1 MTVIAPAPVVTVVGR
16 RVHLFPALGL
26 TGYLAGVVL
35 GVVLAHHRGLN
46 AGVVLVLALIAA
58 GTFVAVTI
66 VTRIVLGRDVLVYY
80 HQELTVLGTCWPA
93 LVLTGH
99 DPAPYLDVVT
109 VGIGTVLTVGRVGC
123 YAAGCC
129 HGRPARFGVRYT
141 EDHVEDGFP
150 ARLLGVP
157 LIPVQLLEALVAAAL
172 VATGTWLMATDA
184 PAGTTLL
191 VCHAAYAVA
200 RFLME
205 PLRDHTGHRRP
216 AGLTHTQ
223 WTALAVL
230 TACLIALL

>member
-1 MTVIAPAPVVTVVGR
+1 MTVTAPAPVITVVGR

-26 TGYLAGVVL
+26 TGYVAGVGLGVGLAHHLELSTGVVL
-35 GVVLAHHRGLN
+35 LLA
-46 AGVVLVLALIAA
+46 VIAA
-58 GTFVAVTI
+58 GTFAAVTI

-80 HQELTVLGTCWPA
+80 HQELAVLGTCWSA
-93 LVLTGH
+93 LHLTGH
-99 DPAPYLDVVT
+99 APAPYLDVVT
-109 VGIGTVLTVGRVGC
+109 TGIGTVLAVGRVGC

-141 EDHVEDGFP
+141 GDHVEDGFP
-150 ARLLGVP
+150 ARLLDVP

-172 VATGTWLMATDA
+172 VATGIWLTTTDA

-191 VCHAAYAVA
+191 VYHAGYAVA
-200 RFLME
+200 RFLLE
-205 PLRDHTGHRRP
+205 PLRDHAGHRRP

-230 TACLIALL
+230 TTCVIAIR